1 MKRCVRSPGQDYALP
16 RMNISPYT
24 LRFYDKE
31 GLFPDLT
38 KSSNGRRYFSLNDL
52 QWVYIIQCFRES
64 GMPLAEIREY
74 VKSAKEGTPQYRL
87 ATNLLIGCA
96 LRKATV
102 RKTHF
107 FVHRRVVGLGKNRAL
122 ICFVFFANPLTLCA
136 GFFVV

>member
-1 MKRCVRSPGQDYALP
+1 MFSVKQVSKI
-16 RMNISPYT
+16 MNISPYT

-74 VKSAKEGTPQYRL
+74 VKSAKEGDSTVQARYKFIERQKARVTETL
-87 ATNLLIGCA
+87 ETVKRQLEVLDMKTEYYKA
-96 LRKATV
+96 LMRGESGENWLPDIQSMIDKA
-102 RKTHF
+102 
-107 FVHRRVVGLGKNRAL
+107 G
-122 ICFVFFANPLTLCA
+122 I
-136 GFFVV
+136 